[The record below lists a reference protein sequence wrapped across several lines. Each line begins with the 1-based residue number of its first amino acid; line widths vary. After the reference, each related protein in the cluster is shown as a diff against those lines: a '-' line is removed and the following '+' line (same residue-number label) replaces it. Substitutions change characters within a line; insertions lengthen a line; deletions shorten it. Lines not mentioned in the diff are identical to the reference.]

1 MMGGTGMHLKTG
13 YPFRGAALKK
23 LTDFLGECGLDYDA
37 GIEYTAAFMEDDEI
51 IATGSLDGATLKCI
65 AVSPM
70 HQGEGL
76 TAAIMTELH
85 REAFERGHRHL
96 MLFTKPKNRMMFYEF
111 GFSPIVETRD
121 CLLMENPR
129 RSLEAFLARLER
141 PANADGPV
149 GCVVV
154 NCNPFTL
161 GHRYLIE
168 TASRQCRWLHVFVL
182 SEDKSM
188 FSAKVRRELVE
199 KGVADL
205 ENVIVHPTGP
215 YLVSSATFPSYFI
228 KDKSRVGNV
237 FCELDIRIFGQ
248 KFAPALGIAHRFVGT
263 EPTSEVTNAYNQQM
277 KAKLPQYGVEV
288 HELPRIENGGA
299 AISASRVRALFE
311 AGRMDEIRPLVPDTT
326 YEYLL
331 GLYEQAHT

>member
-1 MMGGTGMHLKTG
+1 MYLQTG
-13 YPFRGAALKK
+13 YPFRGVMLARLRA
-23 LTDFLGECGLDYDA
+23 FLHACGLDYDE
-37 GIEYTAAFMEDDEI
+37 GIDFSAAFMEDDEI
-51 IATGSLDGATLKCI
+51 IATGSLDGGTLKCI

-85 REAFERGHRHL
+85 REAFGRGYKHL
-96 MLFTKPKNRMMFYEF
+96 MLFTKPGNRMMFYEF

-121 CLLMENPR
+121 VLLMENPR
-129 RSLEAFLARLER
+129 RSLEKFLEGLKR
-141 PANADGPV
+141 PEDGEGPI
-149 GCVVV
+149 GAVVV

-168 TASRQCRWLHVFVL
+168 TAAKQCRWLHIFVL

-188 FSAKVRRELVE
+188 FSAQVRRELVE

-228 KDKSRVGNV
+228 KDKSRVGDV
-237 FCELDIRIFGQ
+237 FCELDIRIFGE
-248 KFAPALGIAHRFVGT
+248 KFAPALGITHRFVGT
-263 EPTSEVTNAYNQQM
+263 EPHSEVTNAYNAQM
-277 KAKLPQYGVEV
+277 KAKLPGYGVEV
-288 HELPRIENGGA
+288 HELARIENGGA

-311 AGRMDEIRPLVPDTT
+311 EGRLDEIRPLVPDTT
-326 YEYLL
+326 YQYLL
-331 GLYEQAHT
+331 GRYNQAR